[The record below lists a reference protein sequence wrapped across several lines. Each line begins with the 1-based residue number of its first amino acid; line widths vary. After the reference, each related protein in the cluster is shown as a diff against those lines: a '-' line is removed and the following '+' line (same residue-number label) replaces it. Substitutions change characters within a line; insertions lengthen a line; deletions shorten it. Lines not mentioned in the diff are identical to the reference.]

1 MFLGPFWIPV
11 VPSKQPGSPWIT
23 KACIFCSLNMLMI
36 KHTGLDIVWWVC
48 SPFEDFYQ
56 LTSTRELYIRLF
68 GGMSAW
74 ETALLSPGLPQEER
88 ALCSDR
94 TCGGAE
100 SALSQA
106 GLGSRPHLPLP
117 GSMTPGTLPISPGLS
132 FLICEMEIIICS
144 LGRIVLIINEVA
156 FCRQIWN
163 PVSSGYR
170 HCC

>member
-1 MFLGPFWIPV
+1 MSLSPFWIPV

-23 KACIFCSLNMLMI
+23 RACIFCNLNMLMI

-56 LTSTRELYIRLF
+56 FTSRRELYIRLF

-74 ETALLSPGLPQEER
+74 ETALLSPRLPQEER
-88 ALCSDR
+88 ALCLDR
-94 TCGGAE
+94 TCGGVGP
-100 SALSQA
+100 ALSQA
-106 GLGSRPHLPLP
+106 GLGFRPHLPQP
-117 GSMTPGTLPISPGLS
+117 GSMTPGKLLISPGLS

-144 LGRIVLIINEVA
+144 LGRIVIIIKKVA
-156 FCRQIWN
+156 FCRQNWN
-163 PVSSGYR
+163 PVSSGYH

>member
-1 MFLGPFWIPV
+1 MALGPFWVPV
-11 VPSKQPGSPWIT
+11 VPNRQPGSPWIT
-23 KACIFCSLNMLMI
+23 RACIFCRLNMLMI
-36 KHTGLDIVWWVC
+36 KRTGLDIVWWVC

-74 ETALLSPGLPQEER
+74 ETARLSPRLPQEER
-88 ALCSDR
+88 ALCLDR
-94 TCGGAE
+94 TRGGVE
-100 SALSQA
+100 SAWSQA
-106 GLGSRPHLPLP
+106 GMGSRPHLPLP
-117 GSMTPGTLPISPGLS
+117 GSMTPGKLLISPGLS
-132 FLICEMEIIICS
+132 LLICEIEIIIYS
-144 LGRIVLIINEVA
+144 LGRIVMIIKEVA